1 MDPVSAI
8 ALTLGV
14 GWASGVN
21 LYAAMLALGLMGATG
36 AMALPPDLQILA
48 SPIVILAAGLMYAV
62 EFVADKIPGVDSG
75 WDALHTFIRIPA
87 GAVMAAG
94 AMWDVD
100 PALGLAAGL
109 VGGTM
114 ATASHATKAG
124 ARLVIN
130 TSPEP
135 FTNWAASVGEDVAVF
150 AGLWAAIQ
158 HPWLFIALMIVFVAL
173 VAWLLPKLIRVLIRL
188 FRRIGRWLGGGGG
201 DLAPAAATPAPAP
214 TPAAAPQGAG
224 RDPAAPP
231 RRAEGAPP
239 AAGRGSEDWV

>member
-21 LYAAMLALGLMGATG
+21 LYAAMLTLGLMGATG

-48 SPIVILAAGLMYAV
+48 SPIVILAAALMYAV
-62 EFVADKIPGVDSG
+62 EFIADKVPGVDSG

-100 PALGLAAGL
+100 PGLGLAAGL

-114 ATASHATKAG
+114 ATASHAAKAG
-124 ARLVIN
+124 TRLVIN

-135 FTNWAASVGEDVAVF
+135 FTNWGASIGEDVAVF

-158 HPWLFIALMIVFVAL
+158 HPWVFIVLMIVFVAL
-173 VAWLLPKLIRVLIRL
+173 VVWLLPKLIRVLIRL
-188 FRRIGRWLGGGGG
+188 FRRIGRWLGGTREE
-201 DLAPAAATPAPAP
+201 PAVAGPAPEQ
-214 TPAAAPQGAG
+214 AAP
-224 RDPAAPP
+224 DPVV
-231 RRAEGAPP
+231 RRTARHG
-239 AAGRGSEDWV
+239 D

>member
-21 LYAAMLALGLMGATG
+21 LYAAMLTLGLMGSTG

-48 SPIVILAAGLMYAV
+48 SPIVILAAALMYAV
-62 EFVADKIPGVDSG
+62 EFVADKVPGVDSG

-114 ATASHATKAG
+114 ATASHAAKAG
-124 ARLVIN
+124 TRLVIN

-135 FTNWAASVGEDVAVF
+135 FTNWGASIGEDVAVF

-158 HPWLFIALMIVFVAL
+158 HPWIFIVLMVVFVAL
-173 VAWLLPKLIRVLIRL
+173 VIWLLPKLIRVLIRL
-188 FRRIGRWLGGGGG
+188 FRRIGRWLGGG
-201 DLAPAAATPAPAP
+201 PAPEPP
-214 TPAAAPQGAG
+214 TRP
-224 RDPAAPP
+224 
-231 RRAEGAPP
+231 
-239 AAGRGSEDWV
+239 

>member
-21 LYAAMLALGLMGATG
+21 LYAAMLTLGLMGSTG

-48 SPIVILAAGLMYAV
+48 SPIVILAAALMYAV
-62 EFVADKIPGVDSG
+62 EFVADKVPGVDSG

-94 AMWDVD
+94 TMWDVD

-114 ATASHATKAG
+114 ATASHAAKAG
-124 ARLVIN
+124 TRLVIN

-135 FTNWAASVGEDVAVF
+135 FTNWGASIGEDVAVF

-158 HPWLFIALMIVFVAL
+158 HPWVFIVLMVVFVAL
-173 VAWLLPKLIRVLIRL
+173 VIWLLPKLIRVLIRL
-188 FRRIGRWLGGGGG
+188 FRRIGRWLGGTREEPVTAGPVADHVPPEPVVRRTPRHG
-201 DLAPAAATPAPAP
+201 D
-214 TPAAAPQGAG
+214 
-224 RDPAAPP
+224 
-231 RRAEGAPP
+231 
-239 AAGRGSEDWV
+239 